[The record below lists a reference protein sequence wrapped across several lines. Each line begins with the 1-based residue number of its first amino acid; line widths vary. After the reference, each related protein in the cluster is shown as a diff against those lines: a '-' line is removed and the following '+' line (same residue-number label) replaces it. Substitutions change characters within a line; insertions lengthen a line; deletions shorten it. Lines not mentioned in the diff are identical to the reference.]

1 MVERSDRKWSTGEG
15 NGKPLQYSCLKNPM
29 NSMRTFGLGNINL
42 ISNLLELTLENMRS
56 ACTQLQDKGL
66 EWAKT
71 TAIFL
76 EVLIQRALLLKAR
89 EG

>member
-1 MVERSDRKWSTGEG
+1 MEG
-15 NGKPLQYSCLKNPM
+15 KKL
-29 NSMRTFGLGNINL
+29 TFALGNINL

-56 ACTQLQDKGL
+56 VCLELPDKGL
-66 EWAKT
+66 EWAET

-76 EVLIQRALLLKAR
+76 EVLIQRALLLKSR

>member
-1 MVERSDRKWSTGEG
+1 MEG
-15 NGKPLQYSCLKNPM
+15 KKL
-29 NSMRTFGLGNINL
+29 TFALGNISL

-56 ACTQLQDKGL
+56 VCLELPDKGL
-66 EWAKT
+66 EWAET

>member
-1 MVERSDRKWSTGEG
+1 MEG
-15 NGKPLQYSCLKNPM
+15 KKL
-29 NSMRTFGLGNINL
+29 TFALGNISL
-42 ISNLLELTLENMRS
+42 ISNLLELTRENMRS
-56 ACTQLQDKGL
+56 VCLELQDKGL
-66 EWAKT
+66 EWAET

>member
-1 MVERSDRKWSTGEG
+1 MEG
-15 NGKPLQYSCLKNPM
+15 KKLTL
-29 NSMRTFGLGNINL
+29 GLGNINL

-56 ACTQLQDKGL
+56 VCSELQNKGL
-66 EWAKT
+66 EGAET

-76 EVLIQRALLLKAR
+76 EVLIQRALRLKAR